1 MNGKGV
7 RDERGPHLEQLGS
20 RAVLKLRLLPQRA
33 LLQRNEFDVE
43 QHVHAREEL
52 DEGVSS
58 KLGAVRT
65 HHELRGAPLHKTP
78 LRSARRSA
86 RRGSICSHS
95 YCSVAP
101 RARSTRA
108 RTRNVR
114 LRDII
119 TDLPGT
125 HRLKANQSSQQLQ
138 TLDLIYSRLCLASKL
153 LPEMPGSKSIVCVT

>member
-20 RAVLKLRLLPQRA
+20 RAVIKLRLLPQRA

-52 DEGVSS
+52 DEGVTS

-78 LRSARRSA
+78 LRSARRW
-86 RRGSICSHS
+86 SICSHS

-119 TDLPGT
+119 TDVPGT
-125 HRLKANQSSQQLQ
+125 HRLKANHSSQQLQ
-138 TLDLIYSRLCLASKL
+138 TFDFICSRLCLASTVVL
-153 LPEMPGSKSIVCVT
+153 AWQQSIVCVT